1 MIEVKEFPE
10 LMFDE
15 RKHIYTVNGLFV
27 PSVTTVMRPLSED
40 VYGSIDEE
48 VLNRAAARG
57 TAVHNAIEN
66 YIKFD
71 IRDIPEEHEGY
82 FEAFLKWF
90 EEHKVEPYGD
100 EVRLYH
106 KSLMYA
112 GTADMFASVDGIDTL
127 IDFKTSAAVQK
138 MLCGVQLEAYDRAI
152 QSHTGG
158 KGFERKA
165 IVHLKKDGSYQMI
178 EYSSND
184 MECWR
189 VFTALLTVRN
199 YKLKFKRGG

>member
-1 MIEVKEFPE
+1 MKEVKEFPE

-40 VYGSIDEE
+40 VYGSIDKE

-90 EEHKVEPYGD
+90 EEHKVKPYGD

-112 GTADMFASVDGIDTL
+112 GTADMFADVDEIDTL

-178 EYSSND
+178 EYGSND
-184 MECWR
+184 MECWK
-189 VFTALLTVRN
+189 VFAALLTVRN

>member
-1 MIEVKEFPE
+1 MIEVREFPE

-15 RKHIYTVNGLFV
+15 RKHIYTVNGFFV

-40 VYGSIDEE
+40 VYGGIDEE

-57 TAVHNAIEN
+57 TTVHNAIEN

-90 EEHKVEPYGD
+90 EEHKVEPCGD

-112 GTADMFASVDGIDTL
+112 GTADMFASVDRIDTL

-178 EYSSND
+178 EYGVND

-199 YKLKFKRGG
+199 YKLKFKQGG

>member
-1 MIEVKEFPE
+1 MIEVQEFPE

-40 VYGSIDEE
+40 VYGGIDEE

-178 EYSSND
+178 EYSPND
-184 MECWR
+184 IECWR

>member
-1 MIEVKEFPE
+1 MLEVKEFPE

-165 IVHLKKDGSYQMI
+165 IVHLKKDGSYQVI

>member
-15 RKHIYTVNGLFV
+15 RKHIYMVNGLFV

-71 IRDIPEEHEGY
+71 ITDIPEEHKGY

-90 EEHKVEPYGD
+90 EEHNVKSYGD

-112 GTADMFASVDGIDTL
+112 GTADMFAGVDGIDTL

-178 EYSSND
+178 EYGSND

-199 YKLKFKRGG
+199 YKLKFKQGG

>member
-1 MIEVKEFPE
+1 MIEVQEFPE

-40 VYGSIDEE
+40 VYGGIDEG

-90 EEHKVEPYGD
+90 EEHKAEPYGD

-178 EYSSND
+178 EYSPND
-184 MECWR
+184 IECWR